1 LLFDTHCHLDVD
13 RFPEG
18 ADAVLL
24 RAHTAG
30 VRAFVDVGVGGNERS
45 RAAVELAR
53 RRTDVLAS
61 VGIDPHE
68 AGSCDSE
75 RWNLIES
82 LAAQPEV
89 VAIGETGLDYFYDSS
104 PKDLQQRAFARQI
117 ALAKS
122 VDKPLIIHTR
132 QAATDTI
139 DILTAEHAEAVGGVF
154 HCFTADTALAR
165 AALNL
170 GFMVSFSGILTF
182 NSDARLADAA
192 RFVPRDQLLVETDSP
207 YLSPVPVRKQKPCE
221 PAFVAH
227 TADYLARLRD
237 TPFDELCRL
246 TTANALRLFRV
257 ASERFESDQLFG

>member
-1 LLFDTHCHLDVD
+1 MLQ
-13 RFPEG
+13 
-18 ADAVLL
+18 
-24 RAHTAG
+24 RAHAAG
-30 VRAFVDVGVGGNERS
+30 VRAVVDVGVGGNQRS
-45 RAAVELAR
+45 LAAVELAR
-53 RRTDVLAS
+53 RRSDVFAS

-75 RWNLIES
+75 RWNLIEA
-82 LAAQPEV
+82 LAVEPEV
-89 VAIGETGLDYFYDSS
+89 VAIGETGLDYFYDHS
-104 PKDLQQRAFARQI
+104 PKDLQHEAFVRHI
-117 ALAKS
+117 ALARR
-122 VDKPLIIHTR
+122 VNKPLIIHTR

-139 DILTAEHAEAVGGVF
+139 DILTAEHAETVGGVF

-192 RFVPRDQLLVETDSP
+192 RFVPNEQLVVETDSP

-227 TADYLARLRD
+227 TAEYLAKLRG
-237 TPFDELCRL
+237 TRFDELCNL
-246 TTANALRLFRV
+246 TTANALRLFRL
-257 ASERFESDQLFG
+257 ASDTFVCD